1 MKKIISFLLILTVLT
16 TCFSTWVFAKNDS
29 DFDLMMQRI
38 EDSLIESPSQFSLY
52 RDDFPDLLGED
63 GKFSDLDY
71 NEKLPKF
78 DHIKRIC
85 CMAWHYYLPHGK
97 LYKNAEV
104 SPKILA
110 GLTYYVEQKYPNG
123 TVGVSDNWSNTL
135 EAPQYIIEAMV
146 ALEKAGITVPQKLLD
161 ICVEHYFDMHQR
173 DEDNARKFA
182 YNTSNIAYTC
192 NLWKRLAYILKDEKY
207 LKWIY
212 EESTT
217 SWMNHANGEYGVIYG
232 DDGDRG
238 GRLGVSFFGDG
249 YYPDGSYFGHG
260 PFPYTLG
267 YGNQFLANNVGLV
280 KLAAGTKYQASEEQ
294 LSVLVDLLLE
304 GMRWLTRGDNA
315 EFITEGR
322 DINGSE
328 AKDGGNTNGKRT
340 RFINY
345 ATNLLAEPNIPRRAE
360 LESFVAK
367 LKENKDESYVE
378 GNKHFWLTDQMAHH
392 RENYFA
398 AVRFPSIRT
407 LKSERVGNKG
417 TLSYFVSDGSLQ
429 FYVTGK
435 EYFDAFTVW
444 DWERIPGIT
453 NINTAGDPP
462 EMTNLSNIPNEHY
475 GSSEFCGGVSDGTY
489 GAATMNLATDVG
501 VDVKKS
507 WFFFDDEV
515 VALGTDIK
523 CIKPSEVY
531 TNINQCTLNGEVAYG
546 KGDEEQTLSENSK
559 VSAGDA
565 NWVYHSQI
573 GYIIPEE
580 GQNVYFSNEAQTG
593 NGSRKD
599 EPVLRENV
607 TRDIFSMYIN
617 HGSGVKDGKY
627 SYIVVPG
634 ASKETVKEYA
644 KDIPVQI
651 LKNDKKIQAVY
662 HKKLNILQAVFR
674 EEGEITLENGLKIA
688 VDTPCVVMVKPING
702 GYAVS
707 VQNPE
712 NKKVQIGFKI
722 NQKFETDAVVWNE
735 KTGMSEMNILN
746 RNGIFSGETVTVNLT
761 TSLISNVSY
770 NKEADRIDF
779 DGIIPAKSARYI
791 YAKITDKNGKTYLKA
806 SEIKKDSTYD
816 FSYPASELPAGK
828 YSVEMYCENDMESIF
843 DEVVIEKEMPDAPVI
858 FRDTVNHW
866 CRDYAARM
874 ALYGIIKGDGNG
886 CFRPDDNISLAELL
900 KIIIASAES
909 CKMEMEP
916 FEQGS
921 DTWDEATMK
930 YAVRNELLPDAITEL
945 NASDFVNRQEMITI
959 LINSAEK
966 YGWLNNYKNN
976 SAIGEIPADLV
987 SVNYWAYS
995 AVEKAFSL
1003 GIVEGDG
1010 SGIKPFD
1017 YSTRSECVKIIE
1029 KLIAE
1034 LKRN

>member
-1 MKKIISFLLILTVLT
+1 MVL
-16 TCFSTWVFAKNDS
+16 
-29 DFDLMMQRI
+29 
-38 EDSLIESPSQFSLY
+38 
-52 RDDFPDLLGED
+52 
-63 GKFSDLDY
+63 
-71 NEKLPKF
+71 KL
-78 DHIKRIC
+78 
-85 CMAWHYYLPHGK
+85 
-97 LYKNAEV
+97 
-104 SPKILA
+104 
-110 GLTYYVEQKYPNG
+110 
-123 TVGVSDNWSNTL
+123 
-135 EAPQYIIEAMV
+135 
-146 ALEKAGITVPQKLLD
+146 
-161 ICVEHYFDMHQR
+161 
-173 DEDNARKFA
+173 
-182 YNTSNIAYTC
+182 
-192 NLWKRLAYILKDEKY
+192 
-207 LKWIY
+207 
-212 EESTT
+212 
-217 SWMNHANGEYGVIYG
+217 
-232 DDGDRG
+232 
-238 GRLGVSFFGDG
+238 
-249 YYPDGSYFGHG
+249 
-260 PFPYTLG
+260 
-267 YGNQFLANNVGLV
+267 
-280 KLAAGTKYQASEEQ
+280 
-294 LSVLVDLLLE
+294 
-304 GMRWLTRGDNA
+304 
-315 EFITEGR
+315 
-322 DINGSE
+322 
-328 AKDGGNTNGKRT
+328 
-340 RFINY
+340 
-345 ATNLLAEPNIPRRAE
+345 
-360 LESFVAK
+360 
-367 LKENKDESYVE
+367 
-378 GNKHFWLTDQMAHH
+378 
-392 RENYFA
+392 
-398 AVRFPSIRT
+398 
-407 LKSERVGNKG
+407 
-417 TLSYFVSDGSLQ
+417 
-429 FYVTGK
+429 
-435 EYFDAFTVW
+435 
-444 DWERIPGIT
+444 
-453 NINTAGDPP
+453 
-462 EMTNLSNIPNEHY
+462 
-475 GSSEFCGGVSDGTY
+475 
-489 GAATMNLATDVG
+489 
-501 VDVKKS
+501 
-507 WFFFDDEV
+507 
-515 VALGTDIK
+515 
-523 CIKPSEVY
+523 
-531 TNINQCTLNGEVAYG
+531 
-546 KGDEEQTLSENSK
+546 
-559 VSAGDA
+559 
-565 NWVYHSQI
+565 
-573 GYIIPEE
+573 
-580 GQNVYFSNEAQTG
+580 
-593 NGSRKD
+593 
-599 EPVLRENV
+599 
-607 TRDIFSMYIN
+607 
-617 HGSGVKDGKY
+617 
-627 SYIVVPG
+627 
-634 ASKETVKEYA
+634 
-644 KDIPVQI
+644 
-651 LKNDKKIQAVY
+651 
-662 HKKLNILQAVFR
+662 
-674 EEGEITLENGLKIA
+674 
-688 VDTPCVVMVKPING
+688 VKPING